1 MNHPTGPRLTKLA
14 ARMTSEIAWTPL
26 RRVRSYEQVIAAIEQ
41 RILAGQL
48 HVGDQLP
55 PERRLA
61 ELLGVSR
68 AAVREALR
76 VLEALGIL
84 SAHTGSGSDA
94 GSTLV
99 GEPSEAMSMLLRLH
113 LALSNF
119 TIDDVVETR
128 INIESAAVRGAA
140 ARASTADDLTSLGD
154 YLAAMEDPRVTTQQF
169 NELDTQ
175 FHVALGD
182 VSGNQLTAHLMQAL
196 RDTMRDHMVRAFEA
210 LNEPGPVLDDLRGQH
225 RSIYEHIRKGDGD
238 AAAHEIERHIG
249 GFYAKYGR

>member
-1 MNHPTGPRLTKLA
+1 
-14 ARMTSEIAWTPL
+14 MTSEIAWAPL
-26 RRVRSYEQVIAAIEQ
+26 RRLRSYEQVIAAIEQ

-55 PERRLA
+55 PERKLA

-84 SAHTGSGSDA
+84 TAHTGSGTDA

-99 GEPSEAMSMLLRLH
+99 GQPSEAMSMLLRLH

-119 TIDDVVETR
+119 TMDDVVGTR
-128 INIESAAVRGAA
+128 ITIESAAVRGACDRSSN
-140 ARASTADDLTSLGD
+140 RALAELAD
-154 YLAAMEDPRVTTQQF
+154 YLAAMDDPGITTQQF

-175 FHVALGD
+175 FHVALAEA
-182 VSGNQLTAHLMQAL
+182 SGNQLTAHLMQAL
-196 RDTMRDHMVRAFEA
+196 RDTMREHMMRAFEA
-210 LNEPGPVLDDLRGQH
+210 LDDPEPVLDDLRAQH
-225 RSIYEHIRKGDGD
+225 RAIYEHIRTGDRET
-238 AAAHEIERHIG
+238 AAREIERHIG
-249 GFYAKYGR
+249 SFYAKYGH